1 MKEYEEFIA
10 SGILELYVLGLTS
23 AAEDAEVKHM
33 LSRYPE
39 QINREIQE
47 ICNVQ
52 EGIANANFIIPDPII
67 KPFLLAKI
75 DFMDRMMAGEM
86 PVEPLELSP
95 ESKITDYNQW
105 LNRPDMVLPA
115 DAEEVFA
122 KIIGFTPAIT
132 TAIVWIKIIA
142 PQEVH
147 DDEYERFL
155 IIEGTCDIGLGETI
169 YSLKAGDYF
178 QIPLHE
184 NHTVTV
190 TSIKPCKIILQ
201 RVAA

>member
-1 MKEYEEFIA
+1 MNEYEEFIA
-10 SGILELYVLGLTS
+10 SGILELYVLELTT
-23 AAEDAEVKHM
+23 EEENAEVRRM
-33 LSRYPE
+33 LALYPE
-39 QINREIQE
+39 QINQEIQE
-47 ICNVQ
+47 ICTVQ
-52 EGIANANFIIPDPII
+52 EGIAHANYMEPDPII

-75 DFMDRMMAGEM
+75 DFMDRMMAGEV
-86 PVEPLELSP
+86 PAEPLELSAA
-95 ESKITDYNQW
+95 SKISDYNEW
-105 LNRPDMVLPA
+105 LDRADMVLPA
-115 DAEEVFA
+115 DAEEVYA
-122 KIIGFTPAIT
+122 RIIGYTPTIT

-155 IIEGTCDIGLGETI
+155 IIEGTCDIGVGENI
-169 YSLKAGDYF
+169 YSLKSGDYF

-190 TSIKPCKIILQ
+190 TSLIPCKVILQ

>member
-1 MKEYEEFIA
+1 MNEYEEFIA
-10 SGILELYVLGLTS
+10 SGILELYVLELTT
-23 AAEDAEVKHM
+23 EEENTEVGRM
-33 LSRYPE
+33 LALYPE
-39 QINREIQE
+39 QINREIHE
-47 ICNVQ
+47 ICNVH
-52 EGIANANFIIPDPII
+52 EGIANAGYMEPDPII

-75 DFMDRMMAGEM
+75 DYMDRMMAGE
-86 PVEPLELSP
+86 VSSEPLELTP
-95 ESKITDYNQW
+95 DSKISDYNEW

-115 DAEEVFA
+115 DAGEVFA
-122 KIIGFTPAIT
+122 KIIGYTAAIT
-132 TAIVWIKIIA
+132 TAIVWINIIA

-155 IIEGTCDIGLGETI
+155 ILEGTCDIGLSDKM

-190 TSIKPCKIILQ
+190 TSIEPCKVILQ